1 MKTLAIIAVAALLVS
16 NVIRI
21 IYKISIENDEKVV
34 WDIK

>member
-1 MKTLAIIAVAALLVS
+1 MKTLAIIAVAAVLVS

-21 IYKISIENDEKVV
+21 LYKISIENDEKVI